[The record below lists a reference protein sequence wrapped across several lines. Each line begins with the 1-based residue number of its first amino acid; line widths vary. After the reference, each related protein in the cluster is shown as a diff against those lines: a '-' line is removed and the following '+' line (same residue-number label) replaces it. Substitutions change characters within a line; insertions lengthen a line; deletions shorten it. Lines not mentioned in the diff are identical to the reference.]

1 MEYPSLPSNLPT
13 GQRTQPDEAV
23 GNVQYSS
30 GGKMNPKTRQLCE
43 TIRRKVKHPMKNGP
57 MFKDNNEILE
67 LALENYYEI
76 LKKDR
81 LV

>member
-1 MEYPSLPSNLPT
+1 
-13 GQRTQPDEAV
+13 
-23 GNVQYSS
+23 
-30 GGKMNPKTRQLCE
+30 MNPKTRQLCE